1 MMGTKLFAAAAF
13 AWALIGAP
21 AQAQTQAGPP
31 TAAMATEA
39 QIREYLHLTNADQ
52 QVKQVIPPL
61 IDQIMSAIG
70 QKIPGLPP
78 DVAKE
83 IIEVMKQTMLD
94 GSALFIEAAI
104 PIYQRNMTGE
114 EIVAIT
120 AFVKTPAGKAFVEKT
135 PKVMLES
142 MQAGQQVGQILAQK
156 AAQAAIKLLKEK
168 GYNI

>member
-1 MMGTKLFAAAAF
+1 
-13 AWALIGAP
+13 
-21 AQAQTQAGPP
+21 
-31 TAAMATEA
+31 MATEA
-39 QIREYLHLTNADQ
+39 QVRELLQLTNEDQ
-52 QVKQVIPPL
+52 QVKQIIPPL
-61 IDQIMSAIG
+61 IDQIMGAIG

-142 MQAGQQVGQILAQK
+142 MQVGQQVGQLLAQK
-156 AAQAAIKLLKEK
+156 AAQAAIKLLQDK